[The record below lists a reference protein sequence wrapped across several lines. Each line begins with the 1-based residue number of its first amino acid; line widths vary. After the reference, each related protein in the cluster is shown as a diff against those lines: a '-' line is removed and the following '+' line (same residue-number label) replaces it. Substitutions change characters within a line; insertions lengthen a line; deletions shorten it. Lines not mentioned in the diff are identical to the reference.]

1 MQQAGDLPGRID
13 CDADALCLHNESKVS
28 AEELQRH
35 RGLCRMDFVFVLSAC
50 ALLEFIFLDI
60 NVVPASRSPEL
71 VERGLSVSALH
82 PLLKILVTATEAGAK
97 DFRVSLQAIFR
108 AGIVVY
114 K

>member
-1 MQQAGDLPGRID
+1 
-13 CDADALCLHNESKVS
+13 
-28 AEELQRH
+28 
-35 RGLCRMDFVFVLSAC
+35 MDFVFVLSPY